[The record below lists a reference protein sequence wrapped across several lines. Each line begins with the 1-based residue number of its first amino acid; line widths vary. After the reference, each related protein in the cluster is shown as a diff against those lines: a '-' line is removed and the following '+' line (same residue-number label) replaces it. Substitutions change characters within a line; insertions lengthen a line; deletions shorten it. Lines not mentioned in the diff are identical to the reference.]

1 MEMLR
6 RPSAAALGI
15 PTDPSAEAV
24 DVVTAAPQPAGAM
37 TTSTTGSRLPMATS
51 SSNSDNE
58 EGSGRLS
65 QRVALID
72 PKPLTRRSIADLLA
86 KAFPEC
92 GMVAA
97 STCEELLEI
106 DETRIGRPNLVV
118 VYIRNVGLTSTYV
131 QSALELL
138 RVRLPEAS
146 TVVLSDRDDVAE
158 VNRALAH
165 GVRGYIPTSVECG
178 VAVAALRLI
187 SAGGTFVPADA
198 LRSTAAKSDD
208 QPEGERQRRSDG
220 LDLTPRELS
229 VIDLLREGKPNKLI
243 AARLDMQ
250 ENTVKV
256 HVRNILKKLNAA
268 NRTHAAFVANRLL
281 GQDAEPV
288 ALPNSLRP
296 IDQAQSPGTPKRSVP
311 ERITVYLRAAVVS
324 PMPTCRSTSAPS
336 RLICAR
342 APASTTTG
350 CGDLGTKAPR
360 EPTLRRSATA
370 VSLASLRNRSDHF
383 AVR

>member
-6 RPSAAALGI
+6 RPSTAALGI
-15 PTDPSAEAV
+15 PTDLTAEAV
-24 DVVTAAPQPAGAM
+24 DVVTAAPQPAGALA
-37 TTSTTGSRLPMATS
+37 TSTTEAGLPIATS
-51 SSNSDNE
+51 SSNSHE
-58 EGSGRLS
+58 EVGPGRSS

-86 KAFPEC
+86 RAFPESA
-92 GMVAA
+92 MVAA

-106 DETRIGRPNLVV
+106 DERRIGRPNLVV
-118 VYIRNVGLTSTYV
+118 VYIRNLGLTSTWV

-146 TVVLSDRDDVAE
+146 AVVLSDRDDVDD
-158 VNRALAH
+158 VNRALTH

-187 SAGGTFVPADA
+187 SAGGTFVPAHA
-198 LRSTAAKSDD
+198 LRSTAAKPDD

-220 LDLTPRELS
+220 RDLTPRELS

-250 ENTVKV
+250 ESTVKV

-296 IDQAQSPGTPKRSVP
+296 GG
-311 ERITVYLRAAVVS
+311 EG
-324 PMPTCRSTSAPS
+324 
-336 RLICAR
+336 AR
-342 APASTTTG
+342 A
-350 CGDLGTKAPR
+350 KATHSESMAYSGIR
-360 EPTLRRSATA
+360 
-370 VSLASLRNRSDHF
+370 F
-383 AVR
+383 

>member
-6 RPSAAALGI
+6 RPSTAAFGI
-15 PTDPSAEAV
+15 PTDLSAEV
-24 DVVTAAPQPAGAM
+24 VGGVTAAPQPAGAM
-37 TTSTTGSRLPMATS
+37 TTSTIETRLSIATS
-51 SSNSDNE
+51 SSNSYQE

-86 KAFPEC
+86 KAFPEAA
-92 GMVAA
+92 MVAA
-97 STCEELLEI
+97 STGEELLEI
-106 DETRIGRPNLVV
+106 DERRIGRPNLVV
-118 VYIRNVGLTSTYV
+118 VYIRNLGLTSTWV

-138 RVRLPEAS
+138 RARLPEAS
-146 TVVLSDRDDVAE
+146 TVVLSDRDDVDD

-187 SAGGTFVPADA
+187 SAGGTFVPAGA
-198 LRSTAAKSDD
+198 LRSTAAKLDG

-220 LDLTPRELS
+220 RDLTPRELS

-250 ENTVKV
+250 ESTVKV
-256 HVRNILKKLNAA
+256 HVRNILKKLNAT

-281 GQDAEPV
+281 GQDARPL
-288 ALPNSLRP
+288 ALP
-296 IDQAQSPGTPKRSVP
+296 Q
-311 ERITVYLRAAVVS
+311 
-324 PMPTCRSTSAPS
+324 
-336 RLICAR
+336 
-342 APASTTTG
+342 
-350 CGDLGTKAPR
+350 
-360 EPTLRRSATA
+360 
-370 VSLASLRNRSDHF
+370 LASGD
-383 AVR
+383 

>member
-1 MEMLR
+1 MSQGSLASDE
-6 RPSAAALGI
+6 
-15 PTDPSAEAV
+15 DPA
-24 DVVTAAPQPAGAM
+24 T
-37 TTSTTGSRLPMATS
+37 RLPVSM
-51 SSNSDNE
+51 
-58 EGSGRLS
+58 
-65 QRVALID
+65 ALID
-72 PKPLTRRSIADLLA
+72 PKPLTRRSIGDLLA
-86 KAFPEC
+86 KAFPEYA
-92 GMVAA
+92 MVAA

-106 DETRIGRPNLVV
+106 DRILIGRPNLVV
-118 VYIRNVGLTSTYV
+118 VYARDVGLTNTGV

-146 TVVLSDRDDVAE
+146 TVVLADRDDVDE
-158 VNRALAH
+158 VNRALTY
-165 GVRGYIPTSVECG
+165 GVRGYIPTSVEWE

-187 SAGGTFVPADA
+187 SAGGTFVPAGA
-198 LRSTAAKSDD
+198 FRSTAAKPDD

-243 AARLDMQ
+243 AVQLDMQ

-296 IDQAQSPGTPKRSVP
+296 IDQAQSPGTPKR
-311 ERITVYLRAAVVS
+311 
-324 PMPTCRSTSAPS
+324 
-336 RLICAR
+336 
-342 APASTTTG
+342 
-350 CGDLGTKAPR
+350 
-360 EPTLRRSATA
+360 
-370 VSLASLRNRSDHF
+370 
-383 AVR
+383 

>member
-15 PTDPSAEAV
+15 PTDLSAEAV

-37 TTSTTGSRLPMATS
+37 TTSTTGSRLPLATS
-51 SSNSDNE
+51 SSNSYNE
-58 EGSGRLS
+58 EGRLS

-72 PKPLTRRSIADLLA
+72 PKPLTRRSIGDLLA

-92 GMVAA
+92 ALVAA

-106 DETRIGRPNLVV
+106 DERRIGRPNLVV

-138 RVRLPEAS
+138 RERLPEAS
-146 TVVLSDRDDVAE
+146 TVVLSDRDDVDE
-158 VNRALAH
+158 VNRALTH

-198 LRSTAAKSDD
+198 LRSTAAKPDD
-208 QPEGERQRRSDG
+208 RPEGERQRRSDG

-296 IDQAQSPGTPKRSVP
+296 IDQAQSLGTPEAVGAALSRAKQVP
-311 ERITVYLRAAVVS
+311 AVV
-324 PMPTCRSTSAPS
+324 CVN
-336 RLICAR
+336 
-342 APASTTTG
+342 
-350 CGDLGTKAPR
+350 GDEG
-360 EPTLRRSATA
+360 
-370 VSLASLRNRSDHF
+370 
-383 AVR
+383 